1 MGHLPIL
8 TWMIKNYNRNTFTF
22 FKFSNFT
29 ASFSGENLE
38 NFTDLDGKECS
49 FQEYLKSHGLFFSQ
63 YHLYIRT
70 KLKES
75 DKEMHTATEDCDKT
89 ESVFLVNNEN
99 PGDIKLTFKKT
110 KISRYSGSPSTI

>member
-1 MGHLPIL
+1 MDMEVSL
-8 TWMIKNYNRNTFTF
+8 
-22 FKFSNFT
+22 

-49 FQEYLKSHGLFFSQ
+49 FQEYLKSHGLFSSQ

-75 DKEMHTATEDCDKT
+75 G
-89 ESVFLVNNEN
+89 FLVNNEN

>member
-1 MGHLPIL
+1 MLFSRIFEIPWSIL
-8 TWMIKNYNRNTFTF
+8 LTV
-22 FKFSNFT
+22 
-29 ASFSGENLE
+29 SFVHQNQ
-38 NFTDLDGKECS
+38 T
-49 FQEYLKSHGLFFSQ
+49 Q
-63 YHLYIRT
+63 
-70 KLKES
+70 KES

>member
-1 MGHLPIL
+1 MDMEVSL
-8 TWMIKNYNRNTFTF
+8 
-22 FKFSNFT
+22 

-49 FQEYLKSHGLFFSQ
+49 FQEYLKSHGLFSSQ

-75 DKEMHTATEDCDKT
+75 DKEMHTATEDCYKT

-99 PGDIKLTFKKT
+99 PRDIKLTFKKT
-110 KISRYSGSPSTI
+110 KISKYSGSPSTI

>member
-1 MGHLPIL
+1 MDMEVSL
-8 TWMIKNYNRNTFTF
+8 
-22 FKFSNFT
+22 

-38 NFTDLDGKECS
+38 NFTDLECS
-49 FQEYLKSHGLFFSQ
+49 FQEYLKSHGIFSSQ

>member
-1 MGHLPIL
+1 MDMEVSL
-8 TWMIKNYNRNTFTF
+8 
-22 FKFSNFT
+22 

-49 FQEYLKSHGLFFSQ
+49 FQEYLKSHGLFSSQ

-75 DKEMHTATEDCDKT
+75 DKEMHTAREDCDKT
-89 ESVFLVNNEN
+89 ESVFFGE
-99 PGDIKLTFKKT
+99 
-110 KISRYSGSPSTI
+110 